1 MKNTTEVPNDLI
13 ISAHKEACVKWK
25 RIIENACPEL
35 FKPKFEYDKWVKIEN
50 AEGGCYC
57 ANGVVGI
64 TRSNIPA
71 GVSHSGMM
79 EQDNGVFIQSDGY
92 WYRIGVKT
100 KIKYLTPSEVESH
113 LIKVAEEKGY
123 LKGVKIKS
131 DYSNKEGVIT
141 GAFFMNDGDLC
152 VNVEGNK
159 SILVF
164 DNETGKWATIIP
176 SPLEVKA
183 NKSTFKFGDIVKII
197 DGSNNKD
204 KKTGEHRHGIDSLFK
219 THKAVVIETDLSIPT
234 YIDFENYK
242 QEDKLTPWM
251 FSDLL
256 LKFET
261 GQEVYTSSKMCVK
274 Q

>member
-113 LIKVAEEKGY
+113 LRKVAEEKG
-123 LKGVKIKS
+123 LVRGVKIDS
-131 DYSNKEGVIT
+131 FGSNGIIADDINNALYFSNKDELVIY
-141 GAFFMNDGDLC
+141 C
-152 VNVEGNK
+152 
-159 SILVF
+159 SIYE
-164 DNETGKWATIIP
+164 DNLPIYQQGKWATIIP
-176 SPLEVKA
+176 SELTLEERVA
-183 NKSTFKFGDIVKII
+183 
-197 DGSNNKD
+197 
-204 KKTGEHRHGIDSLFK
+204 
-219 THKAVVIETDLSIPT
+219 
-234 YIDFENYK
+234 
-242 QEDKLTPWM
+242 KL
-251 FSDLL
+251 
-256 LKFET
+256 E
-261 GQEVYTSSKMCVK
+261 KMIK
-274 Q
+274 

>member
-1 MKNTTEVPNDLI
+1 MKTEFKVNDTVRITGKQGNHNFKTGETGVIIEKNTDGGYKVKNEENWWWVFDYDIELVESTSTLIPNDLI

-176 SPLEVKA
+176 SELTLEERVA
-183 NKSTFKFGDIVKII
+183 
-197 DGSNNKD
+197 
-204 KKTGEHRHGIDSLFK
+204 
-219 THKAVVIETDLSIPT
+219 
-234 YIDFENYK
+234 
-242 QEDKLTPWM
+242 KL
-251 FSDLL
+251 
-256 LKFET
+256 E
-261 GQEVYTSSKMCVK
+261 KMIK
-274 Q
+274 